1 MLLEEKYKGYSLFA
15 YDKFYIEIGK
25 NIIDREY
32 KELNILKN
40 TKRNYVSEIQINN
53 ISYILK
59 ENFLP
64 YLKREKQ

>member
-1 MLLEEKYKGYSLFA
+1 MLLEEKYKGYLIFA

-25 NIIDREY
+25 NIINKEY

-40 TKRNYVSEIQINN
+40 TERNYVSEIQIMN
-53 ISYILK
+53 ILFLK

-64 YLKREKQ
+64 YLKRERQ